1 MYLQKLLTSLAT
13 AFVNKIGER
22 SHWRPPMWKPRAQYI
37 SWKCFE
43 VDEVR
48 TIFDDSCIPLAMTK
62 AFNGQQEVEDN
73 TLTTLGGASAIA
85 LAKAQARG
93 RATRQ
98 QPTCRASLIIGEG
111 EGRASR
117 EFELIWWPDLFSQQE
132 RGKLTLRYYVGKVM
146 FTNF

>member
-1 MYLQKLLTSLAT
+1 
-13 AFVNKIGER
+13 
-22 SHWRPPMWKPRAQYI
+22 
-37 SWKCFE
+37 
-43 VDEVR
+43 
-48 TIFDDSCIPLAMTK
+48 MTK
-62 AFNGQQEVEDN
+62 AFNGQQEIEDN

-93 RATRQ
+93 TTKCQ

-111 EGRASR
+111 EGRVSR